1 MLSNLNSAPN
11 PFNTKGQD
19 FFDIMY
25 SSYHRAGRKVD
36 TPASSLPL
44 ILGSRKTSTHS
55 SMSDF
60 LEDPLARLRAQA
72 LRRVHTHVTRE
83 RRLAGVTCLL
93 VTVFICC
100 YLPFWTVYICLVR
113 ARIWTWG
120 HKCL

>member
-1 MLSNLNSAPN
+1 
-11 PFNTKGQD
+11 
-19 FFDIMY
+19 MY
-25 SSYHRAGRKVD
+25 SFYHRTGRKVD

-60 LEDPLARLRAQA
+60 LEDPLARLRVQA

-113 ARIWTWG
+113 DRIWTRE
-120 HKCL
+120 H